1 MGLTSELLPSRLARS
16 LTSENAVETNPWQWN
31 QNWFS
36 FILSSLLIKCD
47 ECDLNSSTPAIPPLR
62 PVEMGQNEKTRCT
75 RETGLAGS
83 EQKSTGQ
90 SMGTEAQ
97 ILGETIISVNCNLRD
112 GYKYHFYNTEAI
124 KEINSNSF
132 KDIST
137 QTNSKVNIGLFWHG
151 ERGLAFWWQSTGQF
165 WVTNRSV
172 TGTRVREQ
180 AGTFPG
186 LLAGPQQHMAL
197 PCIILCEDEARGE
210 WWMPAIWLIPS
221 STVCLPANTVFISVT
236 RHSRPFWR
244 STWTS

>member
-97 ILGETIISVNCNLRD
+97 ILGVTIISVNCNLRD

-151 ERGLAFWWQSTGQF
+151 EGGLAF
-165 WVTNRSV
+165 
-172 TGTRVREQ
+172 
-180 AGTFPG
+180 
-186 LLAGPQQHMAL
+186 
-197 PCIILCEDEARGE
+197 
-210 WWMPAIWLIPS
+210 
-221 STVCLPANTVFISVT
+221 
-236 RHSRPFWR
+236 
-244 STWTS
+244 